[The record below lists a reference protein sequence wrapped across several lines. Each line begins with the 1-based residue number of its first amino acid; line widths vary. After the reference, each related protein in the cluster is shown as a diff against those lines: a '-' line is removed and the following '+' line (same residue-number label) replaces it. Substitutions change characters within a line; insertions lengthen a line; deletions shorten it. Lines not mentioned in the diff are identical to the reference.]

1 MEAFAEEKLS
11 NSSLVGAILADRYE
25 IICEVGR
32 GALGVVYMARHLV
45 IEKTVAVKVLFGEV
59 QKDETNF
66 HRFQREAQA
75 ASSMSHP
82 NIVVVYDF
90 GISQNHTPFL
100 VMDFVEGTNLKDILQ
115 RHGKL
120 PIARAVAIFLQMAS
134 ALEHAHSKGI
144 LHRDIKPENVVLMHT
159 AWNPEFV
166 KLVDFGIAKYVNEP
180 SKNSKKLTMDG
191 EVLGTPAY
199 MSPEQIL
206 GNKLDARSDIYC
218 LGVLMYHTISGK
230 LPILGTNS
238 AETMSM
244 HVTDLP
250 QDLAEA
256 CPGVKVPHRLSR
268 TIMKTLKKHAQDR
281 HQTMRELLIELENYS
296 D

>member
-1 MEAFAEEKLS
+1 MP
-11 NSSLVGAILADRYE
+11 NTSLVGAILADRYE
-25 IICEVGR
+25 IISEVGR

-45 IEKTVAVKVLFGEV
+45 MEKTVAVKVLFGEV
-59 QKDETNF
+59 EKDETNF
-66 HRFQREAQA
+66 LRFQREAQA

-90 GISQNHTPFL
+90 GISQNQTPFL
-100 VMDFVEGTNLKDILQ
+100 VMDYVEGVNLKDVLQ

-120 PIARAVAIFLQMAS
+120 PVERAVQIFTQMAS

-144 LHRDIKPENVVLMHT
+144 LHRDIKPENVVLMRT

-180 SKNSKKLTMDG
+180 AKMSKKLTMDG

-206 GNKLDARSDIYC
+206 DGKLDSRSDIYC
-218 LGVLMYHTISGK
+218 LGVLMYNTISGQ
-230 LPILGTNS
+230 LPILGNTAS
-238 AETMSM
+238 DTMSK
-244 HVTDLP
+244 HITDIP
-250 QDLAEA
+250 PDLAES
-256 CPGVKVPHRLSR
+256 CPGVKVPHKLSR
-268 TIMKTLKKHAQDR
+268 TIMKALKKHPQDR

-296 D
+296 G